1 MTVFVLLAVAMT
13 LATAALVLIP
23 LLRNPAGPSPVAAAL
38 VALGIPA
45 LVLVSY
51 LAASN
56 YQWSTP
62 PQPDQPVAADSA
74 AAEGALADA
83 IRDLEA
89 RLAASPDDLEGWIL
103 LGSTYTAVGR
113 PEEALG
119 AFRKALDLSGGRN
132 LDARLGVA
140 EAQLLMDRDAIAGEA
155 GETIEEVVTAAPTNP
170 KALWYGG
177 MVALLRGEPE
187 LARDRWQRLL
197 ALDPPQRIREIVEG
211 ELGRLAVAAGEAA
224 PAGPAGDAEEGS
236 GSPTGIAIAVRL
248 DESLGSQV
256 RDGAPLFVFVRD
268 GAAQGPPVA
277 VVRRGAGELPLEL
290 VISDRDGMMPGR
302 SLSDVKAAAIVA
314 RVANGG
320 DPLPQPGDLY
330 GEARWQPGDGPVQIL
345 IDRRV
350 E

>member
-1 MTVFVLLAVAMT
+1 MTVFVLLAVTMT
-13 LATAALVLIP
+13 LATAALVLVP

-51 LAASN
+51 LGASN
-56 YQWSTP
+56 YRWSSP
-62 PQPDQPVAADSA
+62 PKPDQPVAVDSPEAD
-74 AAEGALADA
+74 GALADA

-89 RLAASPDDLEGWIL
+89 RMAANPEDLEGWIL

-113 PEEALG
+113 PEDALE

-140 EAQLLMDRDAIAGEA
+140 EAQLLLNRDAIAGEA
-155 GETIEEVVTAAPTNP
+155 GQTIEEVLAAAPANP

-177 MVALLRGEPE
+177 MVALLRGEPA
-187 LARDRWQRLL
+187 LAQDRWQRLL
-197 ALDPPQRIREIVEG
+197 ALDPPRRIREIVEG
-211 ELGRLAVAAGEAA
+211 ELGRLAAMAGESTGGAA
-224 PAGPAGDAEEGS
+224 VAGTEEGA
-236 GSPTGIAIAVRL
+236 GTAAGIAIAVRL
-248 DESLGSQV
+248 DESLRSQV
-256 RDGAPLFVFVRD
+256 RDGAPLFVFIRD
-268 GAAQGPPVA
+268 GAGQGPPVA

-290 VISDRDGMMPGR
+290 VISDRDGMIPGR
-302 SLSDVKAAAIVA
+302 SLSDMNAAAIVA
-314 RVANGG
+314 RVANSG

-330 GEARWQPGDGPVQIL
+330 GEARWQPGDGPVQLL